1 MEATE
6 YRGECD
12 EREVT
17 ERLGE
22 TPVTEDALLLL
33 HGAAEDDPDGEDE
46 YGQGHPQGRVVVLQ
60 LASTVGTVSPEI
72 ERAQSLSET
81 TQH

>member
-46 YGQGHPQGRVVVLQ
+46 DSQGHSQGRVVVLQ
-60 LASTVGTVSPEI
+60 LSSTVCTVGPAI
-72 ERAQSLSET
+72 NIHQT
-81 TQH
+81 